1 MKSLSQ
7 AKGRSGF
14 PKNVKLT
21 FCPVLGLFYDF
32 IKNLIVRFMYEDD
45 VNPTWFFLVISMVP
59 FQVKKIKFH
68 FAHVSFCS
76 PKVLTKL
83 LRFCSRYGLWHLINV
98 EQNVSH
104 VSDFCPN
111 NSILLIFYGNN
122 HYDIHLIVQ
131 LSHKGNSKLLKIFT
145 KSISLGILG
154 CNYGFFKKKKFLFL
168 AMLRHFAEHYEARKN
183 E

>member
-1 MKSLSQ
+1 MPCFGAIL
-7 AKGRSGF
+7 R
-14 PKNVKLT
+14 
-21 FCPVLGLFYDF
+21 FYQEF
-32 IKNLIVRFMYEDD
+32 NCKIYVWRWCEPNLIFPGNIYGA
-45 VNPTWFFLVISMVP
+45 FSGK
-59 FQVKKIKFH
+59 KKIKFH

-76 PKVLTKL
+76 PKVSTKL

-168 AMLRHFAEHYEARKN
+168 VMLRHFAEHYEARKN